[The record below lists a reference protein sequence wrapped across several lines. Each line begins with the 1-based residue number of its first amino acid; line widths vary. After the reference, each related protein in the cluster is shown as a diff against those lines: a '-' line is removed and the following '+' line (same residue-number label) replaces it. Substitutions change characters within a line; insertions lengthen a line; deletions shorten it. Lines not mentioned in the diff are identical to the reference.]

1 MGQSN
6 LILHRVATLFKMDF
20 DEVLRGVT
28 TDPNATKAL
37 ESVVDSTDYK
47 HFKTALLALLLLL
60 ARSLLKDFVTYGV
73 PLITTLTKR
82 QDTTQKDA

>member
-1 MGQSN
+1 
-6 LILHRVATLFKMDF
+6 MDF

-28 TDPNATKAL
+28 TDPNATNAL

-60 ARSLLKDFVTYGV
+60 ARSLIKDFVTYGV
-73 PLITTLTKR
+73 PLITTLLRGK
-82 QDTTQKDA
+82 DIQKEA